1 MIDTS
6 DKNFNINLNINI
18 KNIRTRY
25 QYQYQYCRIQN
36 SISISI
42 PIPKMIKFKLNLKT
56 IPRYLD
62 ILRSQPNTQKI
73 RASIAQLWS
82 RPWQLK
88 MSQWTITETV
98 SYPRHLRKSKFNQAT
113 KINTTNFMH
122 FEIVSLF
129 QKSSAGLLDSDSQK
143 QRWAWPRV
151 HFVPWGQEVPVLGY
165 AVPPREEQFWGF

>member
-62 ILRSQPNTQKI
+62 ILRSQANTQKI
-73 RASIAQLWS
+73 RASIAQLWVVS
-82 RPWQLK
+82 ENAFAISTFLVAHLK
-88 MSQWTITETV
+88 NVRCICTRFHCLISVETSFLSSLGLGWCSLLHSAHRYFPLLHFVTETF
-98 SYPRHLRKSKFNQAT
+98 KSC
-113 KINTTNFMH
+113 
-122 FEIVSLF
+122 L
-129 QKSSAGLLDSDSQK
+129 
-143 QRWAWPRV
+143 
-151 HFVPWGQEVPVLGY
+151 
-165 AVPPREEQFWGF
+165 

>member
-62 ILRSQPNTQKI
+62 ILRSQANTQKI

-82 RPWQLK
+82 KQFVSQQFNNQRDCRLWTRK
-88 MSQWTITETV
+88 M
-98 SYPRHLRKSKFNQAT
+98 L
-113 KINTTNFMH
+113 
-122 FEIVSLF
+122 
-129 QKSSAGLLDSDSQK
+129 
-143 QRWAWPRV
+143 V
-151 HFVPWGQEVPVLGY
+151 H
-165 AVPPREEQFWGF
+165 

>member
-62 ILRSQPNTQKI
+62 ILRSQANTQKI
-73 RASIAQLWS
+73 RASIAQLWAFAQNS
-82 RPWQLK
+82 GYFLVVWEKNP
-88 MSQWTITETV
+88 
-98 SYPRHLRKSKFNQAT
+98 
-113 KINTTNFMH
+113 
-122 FEIVSLF
+122 LF
-129 QKSSAGLLDSDSQK
+129 QPYGNISHLYVTPS
-143 QRWAWPRV
+143 
-151 HFVPWGQEVPVLGY
+151 FVP
-165 AVPPREEQFWGF
+165 EELEMGAPLNLIMQIN

>member
-62 ILRSQPNTQKI
+62 ILRSQANTQKI
-73 RASIAQLWS
+73 RASIAQLC
-82 RPWQLK
+82 P
-88 MSQWTITETV
+88 
-98 SYPRHLRKSKFNQAT
+98 
-113 KINTTNFMH
+113 
-122 FEIVSLF
+122 
-129 QKSSAGLLDSDSQK
+129 GLLYPYCYLPTGSLA
-143 QRWAWPRV
+143 RRV
-151 HFVPWGQEVPVLGY
+151 VEL
-165 AVPPREEQFWGF
+165 

>member
-62 ILRSQPNTQKI
+62 ILRSQANTQKI
-73 RASIAQLWS
+73 RASIAQLCPIYYVYRVILS
-82 RPWQLK
+82 VHK
-88 MSQWTITETV
+88 YYHSF
-98 SYPRHLRKSKFNQAT
+98 PRHSG
-113 KINTTNFMH
+113 
-122 FEIVSLF
+122 V
-129 QKSSAGLLDSDSQK
+129 
-143 QRWAWPRV
+143 
-151 HFVPWGQEVPVLGY
+151 
-165 AVPPREEQFWGF
+165 

>member
-42 PIPKMIKFKLNLKT
+42 PIPKMMKFKLNLKT

-62 ILRSQPNTQKI
+62 ILRSQANTQKI
-73 RASIAQLWS
+73 RASIAQLCS
-82 RPWQLK
+82 VGSIRGRPYIK
-88 MSQWTITETV
+88 YT
-98 SYPRHLRKSKFNQAT
+98 LREGWLVCRGVYLDILWWMGGFSSDLC
-113 KINTTNFMH
+113 TNYM
-122 FEIVSLF
+122 
-129 QKSSAGLLDSDSQK
+129 
-143 QRWAWPRV
+143 
-151 HFVPWGQEVPVLGY
+151 
-165 AVPPREEQFWGF
+165 